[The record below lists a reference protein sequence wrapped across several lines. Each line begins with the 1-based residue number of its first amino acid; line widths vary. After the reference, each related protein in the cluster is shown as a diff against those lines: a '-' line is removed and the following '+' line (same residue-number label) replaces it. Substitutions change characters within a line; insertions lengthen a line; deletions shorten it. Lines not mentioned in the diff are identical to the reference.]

1 MNADARCRDT
11 AGCVRSFTRT
21 SMNRNDRRHLWICT
35 ALAVFACAMVASA
48 SDSLQTAR
56 PFVKHLPADTL
67 HHEPL
72 LEPPV
77 SRALESGCV
86 SHAPGKSGSEHSTK
100 SYEEMLV
107 VLQGRGEVVI
117 AGGEPLPISGG
128 DIAYIPPHTTH
139 FVRNTG
145 DVPLQYVYIA
155 TDTGAKP

>member
-1 MNADARCRDT
+1 
-11 AGCVRSFTRT
+11 
-21 SMNRNDRRHLWICT
+21 MNRNHCQHLWIWV
-35 ALAVFACAMVASA
+35 ALAVFACAAVASA

-56 PFVKHLPADTL
+56 PFAKHLPADTV
-67 HHEPL
+67 HYVSL
-72 LEPPV
+72 LEPPL

-107 VLQGRGEVVI
+107 VLRGRGEVVM
-117 AGGEPLPISGG
+117 AGGDSLTIQAG

-145 DVPLQYVYIA
+145 DVPLRYVYIA